1 MHLFVLR
8 FFRFS
13 KKREKRRKKEKTGEI
28 RRFSA
33 PDLLR
38 PDALWCQVGLDLS
51 RIKRDLFPAFSRN
64 RTALIN
70 LACNLNR
77 CKDTA
82 MVFYGHIFVL
92 SPRVQKNK
100 KTLANSIFGIDNLD
114 FGMYNI
120 VVLELE
126 LKEEKMSW
134 KEKVFDLM
142 KKKNLTQKELAK
154 LSGIAESSIS
164 RYLRSD
170 QRPRLDV
177 VVNIAKALNV
187 ETTYLLD
194 EEDKSVTAYSA
205 ISTAVA
211 RYGNE
216 LTPEEKNRLIA
227 LILGTVN

>member
-1 MHLFVLR
+1 
-8 FFRFS
+8 
-13 KKREKRRKKEKTGEI
+13 
-28 RRFSA
+28 
-33 PDLLR
+33 
-38 PDALWCQVGLDLS
+38 
-51 RIKRDLFPAFSRN
+51 
-64 RTALIN
+64 
-70 LACNLNR
+70 
-77 CKDTA
+77 
-82 MVFYGHIFVL
+82 
-92 SPRVQKNK
+92 
-100 KTLANSIFGIDNLD
+100 
-114 FGMYNI
+114 
-120 VVLELE
+120 
-126 LKEEKMSW
+126 MSW